1 MNLECLHFY
10 CASVRTD
17 RTWGV
22 LNCQNFRLLG
32 ELEKSRPISFLFSLL
47 DFFVLFSFFPSLF
60 SDLPPSPL
68 SLTRMLV
75 KRPHASPSAGSTTM
89 QGFYFLLLSATQ
101 SCEGHA
107 LPECS
112 DLSSC
117 LALSPLGWLLECSLS
132 GTRQLESGRRQT
144 DIVLP
149 PSTLPCVL
157 CPSFRHKEHTL
168 LAARPER
175 PHEALGIQ

>member
-1 MNLECLHFY
+1 MFGLTERGVSSVVRISDYWEDWKVSTHF
-10 CASVRTD
+10 
-17 RTWGV
+17 
-22 LNCQNFRLLG
+22 
-32 ELEKSRPISFLFSLL
+32 FSLFTFGFL
-47 DFFVLFSFFPSLF
+47 CIIFFFPSLF

-89 QGFYFLLLSATQ
+89 QGFYFLLLPATQ

-132 GTRQLESGRRQT
+132 GTRQLESGRRQRT
-144 DIVLP
+144 P